1 MGFGHCESNCTP
13 SLYPHIVS
21 EIYYVV
27 ARGHS
32 LKAKP
37 RKLLMF
43 SLVCIYVYFLV
54 KISSLPFLRQCGDRA
69 SAIYN
74 TSRFWREETFGRN
87 IIQYH
92 MIRQY
97 LIQTILEGLSYG
109 LWSRRWSPLSWIE
122 HKKIFFNVHFQ
133 LKADTLINQYNFTF
147 YRLSLLPKG
156 EFKGK
161 LLFVYVLGQFA
172 SKEISSLLDFV
183 LHFWWWLREVKAFKP
198 LNHDL
203 ASSLSLQIWSRWIK
217 TRLETTS
224 TNTVLNLI
232 DMDKGEKMY

>member
-1 MGFGHCESNCTP
+1 MSI
-13 SLYPHIVS
+13 SLSRFLHSHSYDNVVIELLLFTTLADS
-21 EIYYVV
+21 E
-27 ARGHS
+27 G
-32 LKAKP
+32 KKP
-37 RKLLMF
+37 LGGTSYNITWSDNTLSR
-43 SLVCIYVYFLV
+43 
-54 KISSLPFLRQCGDRA
+54 PFLRG
-69 SAIYN
+69 
-74 TSRFWREETFGRN
+74 F
-87 IIQYH
+87 
-92 MIRQY
+92 
-97 LIQTILEGLSYG
+97 SYG

-122 HKKIFFNVHFQ
+122 HRKIFFNVHFQ

-198 LNHDL
+198 LNHDST
-203 ASSLSLQIWSRWIK
+203 SSLSLQIWSRWIK